1 MTPQEKKLYI
11 LISLFFFTLLVSWL
25 RVANVVITAGITI
38 YSYVAFPMSEKLS
51 LLKKRKG
58 VQAMIFFSVLILV
71 SFALSYNLSQGINY
85 LTLRLPLVIFPVS
98 LGLLQLSATFKE
110 KALLT
115 FAYITTLVCVLCFG
129 YALYNYFILGRA
141 DAMYN
146 DNLTLLIGHQSVYV
160 ALLVNFAIY
169 IFLYLLLFR
178 KVSFRAGVFC
188 SILFLT
194 GISYLLG
201 SRINLA
207 ILLVMCVGISIY
219 YILNKKLFVHGV
231 ALFIALVVGAF
242 IVFKAEPL
250 MLNRY
255 KELAYSKFEYDHIG
269 TESHYFMELTPDQW
283 NGTNFR
289 LAAWNCGWELFKENP
304 LIGVGLGDKKEEL
317 IQKYK
322 QKDFYFAIET
332 NKNVHNNYLDI
343 LYSMGLIGFAFFLLA
358 WVIFPLIEAVKYH
371 DILALMML
379 ITLALAWVTEIYF
392 DRSVGGMISGF
403 FVVFLL
409 TDKKNAEV

>member
-1 MTPQEKKLYI
+1 
-11 LISLFFFTLLVSWL
+11 
-25 RVANVVITAGITI
+25 
-38 YSYVAFPMSEKLS
+38 MSEKLS